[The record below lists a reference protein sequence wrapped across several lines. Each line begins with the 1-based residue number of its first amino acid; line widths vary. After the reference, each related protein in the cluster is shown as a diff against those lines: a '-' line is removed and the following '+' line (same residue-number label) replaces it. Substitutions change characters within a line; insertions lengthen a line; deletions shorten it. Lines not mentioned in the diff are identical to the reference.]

1 MCALKLNWTI
11 LRKCATRASNGTE
24 KSASFQTSQSKGEI
38 MDTEATKENMAERM
52 RRTKQSFDE
61 IRAET
66 QAKARR
72 AIRITNNYAHDHPW
86 RVVGTAVAMAFV
98 VGLLMRKSPRK
109 IIVRKEGD
117 APVLKVKQVKPR
129 GSAWEAISAFMP

>member
-1 MCALKLNWTI
+1 
-11 LRKCATRASNGTE
+11 
-24 KSASFQTSQSKGEI
+24 
-38 MDTEATKENMAERM
+38 MDNQEVKENVNDRL

-72 AIRITNNYAHDHPW
+72 AVRVTNNYAHDHPW
-86 RVVGTAVAMAFV
+86 QVVAAAAGMAFI

-109 IIVRKEGD
+109 VIVRKSSD
-117 APVLKVKQVKPR
+117 SPVLKVREIKQRHSP
-129 GSAWEAISAFMP
+129 WEAVTAFLPVALFAAKTAMAARAKQASAQTDTAALP